1 MSLRSPEST
10 RSEQYIC
17 DKHRCLH
24 ANSTYKCH
32 IYIIRSSYGS
42 EVFGGANADAVAEA
56 LLATEDAWLNRY
68 GLPTKLAPI
77 GAYQGWTM
85 IFQFKTSNQAQVD
98 AAVTDH
104 GLEACLAVDAAC
116 MSAAAKVL
124 AAGQRVVGTAQP
136 AVEFRRSATLTEL
149 FLRTNALYRT
159 AYMIGAN
166 ITASGATVRPALCS
180 THFTPV
186 DAALKSALHQWKS
199 QFPREGAD
207 FNIIAPSP
215 QLVGHH
221 TKYMVPTPM
230 LSYLNGSTGLRWP
243 CAT

>member
-42 EVFGGANADAVAEA
+42 EVFGEANADAVAEA

-77 GAYQGWTM
+77 GAYQGFTM
-85 IFQFKTSNQAQVD
+85 MFQFQTSNQAQVD

-116 MSAAAKVL
+116 MSA
-124 AAGQRVVGTAQP
+124 
-136 AVEFRRSATLTEL
+136 
-149 FLRTNALYRT
+149 
-159 AYMIGAN
+159 
-166 ITASGATVRPALCS
+166 
-180 THFTPV
+180 FTP
-186 DAALKSALHQWKS
+186 
-199 QFPREGAD
+199 R
-207 FNIIAPSP
+207 
-215 QLVGHH
+215 
-221 TKYMVPTPM
+221 
-230 LSYLNGSTGLRWP
+230 
-243 CAT
+243 